1 MGFKMDCRMF
11 TEFNG
16 THNNTLT
23 HFYFPEEYEN
33 VNLED
38 SSMFDETYDDSVL
51 LFKRTDTNKQ

>member
-1 MGFKMDCRMF
+1 MDCKMF

-51 LFKRTDTNKQ
+51 LFKRIDSNK